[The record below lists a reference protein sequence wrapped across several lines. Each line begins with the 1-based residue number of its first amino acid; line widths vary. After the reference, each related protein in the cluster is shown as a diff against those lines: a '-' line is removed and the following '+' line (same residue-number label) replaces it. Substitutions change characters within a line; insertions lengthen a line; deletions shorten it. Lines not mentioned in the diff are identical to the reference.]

1 MKLELLLKGEV
12 PAKKNSRVFNT
23 RTHRSFPSS
32 RYLNW
37 HKQAVLDIKQQAKG
51 QTFERCYISL
61 IFCHGDKRRRDSDNG
76 VSSVFDTLVDAG
88 VIPDDNW
95 NVIIRHEV
103 SNIYEKNNAKC
114 IITITGV

>member
-1 MKLELLLKGEV
+1 MKLDLRLEGEV

-51 QTFERCYISL
+51 KTFERCYISL

-95 NVIIRHEV
+95 NVITRHEV
-103 SNIYEKNNAKC
+103 SNLYEKNNAC
-114 IITITGV
+114 CVITIREV